1 MLLLV
6 HEISKTILSI
16 NVASYLEITPVKNTV
31 FIERNKGNWKLRNLS
46 SRGVVNA
53 RQDIIKIFLLV

>member
-6 HEISKTILSI
+6 HEISKTILRL
-16 NVASYLEITPVKNTV
+16 NMASYLGITPVKTV

-53 RQDIIKIFLLV
+53 RQDII